1 MTFDL
6 AQNYPN
12 PFNPTTT
19 IAYRVSQ
26 ASNVRL
32 VIYNVLGQQI
42 ATPVRDFHSAGNY
55 RLHFDGTGLTSGM
68 YFYRLFSDGQLVQT
82 RKMLL
87 SR

>member
-1 MTFDL
+1 LTFDL

-32 VIYNVLGQQI
+32 VIYNVLGQPI
-42 ATPVRDFHSAGNY
+42 ATPVRHFHPAGNY
-55 RLHFDGTGLTSGM
+55 RSHFDGTELSSGV